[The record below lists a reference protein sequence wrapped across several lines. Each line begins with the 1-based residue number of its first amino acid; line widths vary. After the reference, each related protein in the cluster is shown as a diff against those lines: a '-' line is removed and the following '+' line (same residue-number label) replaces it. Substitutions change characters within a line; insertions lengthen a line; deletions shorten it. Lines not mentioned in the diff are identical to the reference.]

1 MEYRRTIVERLVDAL
16 YTYRREVL
24 LVFALMG
31 VVGGSVSGYFWY
43 KDRIARRA
51 HKEYAAVLELRDAR
65 VVKGDEIKGAF
76 ETTFTSEHDKWEA
89 VADAFGKVFEK
100 YPHVGVGIMAGAA
113 QAQALVRLGKFDE
126 ARALISDVTA
136 RVTSPQLR
144 ALFTLNHAQMLVDSG
159 DEQEIESGI
168 AMMAKL
174 AATKESPVHDS
185 ALYYLGLHYWY
196 ESDFASARNY
206 WSQLILHYQN
216 DAAHSSPWVSMV
228 QEKLALID
236 ADEAAA

>member
-1 MEYRRTIVERLVDAL
+1 MEYRKTIVERLIDCL

-31 VVGGSVSGYFWY
+31 VVGGSVTGYFWY

-76 ETTFTSEHDKWEA
+76 ETTFTSEQDKWEA
-89 VADAFGKVFEK
+89 VSAAFGKVYNK
-100 YPHVGVGIMAGAA
+100 YTHIGVGIMAGAA
-113 QAQALVRLGKFDE
+113 QAQSLVRLGRFDE
-126 ARALISDVTA
+126 ARTIISDVIS

-144 ALFTLNHAQMLVDSG
+144 ALYTLNYAQMLVDST
-159 DEQEIESGI
+159 DQQEVETGLG
-168 AMMAKL
+168 MMAKL

-196 ESDFASARNY
+196 TSDFASARNY
-206 WSQLILHYQN
+206 WSQLMLHYQS
-216 DAAHSSPWVSMV
+216 DVAHSSPWVSMV
-228 QEKLALID
+228 QEKLALIEV
-236 ADEAAA
+236 DEASA